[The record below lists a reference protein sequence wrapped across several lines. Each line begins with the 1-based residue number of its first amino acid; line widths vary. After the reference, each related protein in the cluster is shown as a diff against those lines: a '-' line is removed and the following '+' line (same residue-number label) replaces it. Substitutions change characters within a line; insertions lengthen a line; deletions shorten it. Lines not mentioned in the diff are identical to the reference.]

1 MRRMVEN
8 VTNCARVMVKDD
20 VAEVTLPAT
29 GKGHRMGP
37 DYWDHLPEVFARL
50 DADDSVRAVVLRGE
64 GANFSFGLDLAAMAP
79 ALAPLMSPEGKVVD
93 RFGFLAVVKKM
104 QRTHTAVA
112 ECRKPVIA
120 AVAGWCI
127 GGGVDLITACD
138 VRLASATAR
147 FSVREVKLAIVP
159 DVGTL
164 ARLPAIV
171 GQGAAR
177 ELALTGDDVDA
188 ARALRLG
195 LVNEVYDT
203 DEALFAGAQAMAARI
218 AKNPPLT
225 VRGIKHVLNAES
237 ERAAAAS
244 LETVS
249 LWNSAFFASEDL
261 TEAIAAFMEKRE
273 PVFKGR

>member
-1 MRRMVEN
+1 MN
-8 VTNCARVMVKDD
+8 YGDLQCARVTVSDSI
-20 VAEVTLPAT
+20 AEVVLPAV

-37 DYWDHLPEVFARL
+37 EYWEQLPALFERL
-50 DADDSVRAVVLRGE
+50 GADEAVRVVLLRGE
-64 GANFSFGLDLAAMAP
+64 GAHFSFGLDLAAMAP
-79 ALAPLMSPEGKVVD
+79 ALAPLMSPDGKVVD
-93 RFGFLAVVKKM
+93 RFGFLAAVKKM

-112 ECRKPVIA
+112 ECPKPVIA

-138 VRLASATAR
+138 VRLASASAQ

-171 GQGAAR
+171 GQGVAR
-177 ELALTGDDVDA
+177 ELSFTGDDIDA
-188 ARALRLG
+188 ERALHVG
-195 LVNEVYDT
+195 LVNDVLDT
-203 DEALFAGAQAMAARI
+203 DEALFAAARAMAQRI

-225 VRGIKHVLNAES
+225 VRGIKHVLNAGS
-237 ERAAAAS
+237 EREAAAS

>member
-1 MRRMVEN
+1 MAYDDLQCAK
-8 VTNCARVMVKDD
+8 VTVSDFI
-20 VAEVTLPAT
+20 AEVVLPAT

-37 DYWDHLPEVFARL
+37 EYWEQFPSLFERL
-50 DADDSVRAVVLRGE
+50 GADEAVRVVLLRGE
-64 GANFSFGLDLAAMAP
+64 GAHFSFGLDLAAMAP
-79 ALAPLMSPEGKVVD
+79 ALAPLMSPDGKVID
-93 RFGFLAVVKKM
+93 RFGFLATVKKM

-112 ECRKPVIA
+112 ECPKPVIA

-138 VRLASATAR
+138 VRLSSASAR

-171 GQGAAR
+171 GQGVAR
-177 ELALTGDDVDA
+177 ELAFTGDDIDA
-188 ARALRLG
+188 ERALHIG
-195 LVNEVYDT
+195 LVSEVQDT
-203 DEALFAGAQAMAARI
+203 DEGLFAYARAMAQRI